1 MVLSLAEDLAPS
13 PGEDRGQGASPVRP
27 QAARALLTPG
37 ELDAALRAATGR
49 SNKQIASA
57 MYLSVRTVENRLQR
71 VYEKL
76 GASGRHELLEVLGA
90 RVTVDLVA

>member
-1 MVLSLAEDLAPS
+1 MVADDSSVVAVDTGADRHALGSGIQ
-13 PGEDRGQGASPVRP
+13 PGGGKLVGNH
-27 QAARALLTPG
+27 RAG
-37 ELDAALRAATGR
+37 VAALRAATGR

-57 MYLSVRTVENRLQR
+57 MYLSVRTVENRLQP

-76 GASGRHELLEVLGA
+76 GASGRHELVEVLGV

>member
-1 MVLSLAEDLAPS
+1 MAMSLAKGSNSTRELV
-13 PGEDRGQGASPVRP
+13 GRP
-27 QAARALLTPG
+27 EAGPATARALLTPG

-57 MYLSVRTVENRLQR
+57 MYLSVRTIENRLQR

-76 GASGRHELLEVLGA
+76 GASGRHELLELLGV
-90 RVTVDLVA
+90 RVTFDLVA

>member
-1 MVLSLAEDLAPS
+1 MAMSLADGNIS
-13 PGEDRGQGASPVRP
+13 SRGLVRRREAGP
-27 QAARALLTPG
+27 ATARALLTPG

-49 SNKQIASA
+49 SNKQIAGD

-76 GASGRHELLEVLGA
+76 GASGRHELLELLGV
-90 RVTVDLVA
+90 RVTFDLVA

>member
-1 MVLSLAEDLAPS
+1 MAMSVADGNISRPELVGRREAERAGP
-13 PGEDRGQGASPVRP
+13 AT
-27 QAARALLTPG
+27 ARALLTPA

-76 GASGRHELLEVLGA
+76 GASGRHELLELLGV
-90 RVTVDLVA
+90 RVTFDLVA

>member
-1 MVLSLAEDLAPS
+1 MVLSLANDLAPP
-13 PGEDRGQGASPVRP
+13 PGQVRSQDAIRVRP
-27 QAARALLTPG
+27 PAARALLTPG

-76 GASGRHELLEVLGA
+76 GASGRHDLVDMLGV
-90 RVTVDLVA
+90 RLTVDLVA